1 MAVKNTAMKT
11 PRDKPV
17 EPDAG
22 APLTDDEFER
32 GRTAMLARK
41 ARANTGLSQTEF
53 ANQYGIP
60 VASLRD
66 WEQGRRMP
74 DNAAQSYLH
83 VISKIPDDVAKV
95 LHDAA

>member
-1 MAVKNTAMKT
+1 MVEKYTATKT
-11 PRDKPV
+11 PRDKPDV
-17 EPDAG
+17 D

-41 ARANTGLSQTEF
+41 ARAETGLSQTEF
-53 ANQYGIP
+53 ASQYGIP

-74 DNAAQSYLH
+74 DNAAQSYLQ
-83 VISKIPDDVAKV
+83 VITAMPDDVAQA
-95 LHDAA
+95 LHSTEAA